1 MITSATPSQVSV
13 ATAPVAP
20 PTFMADNQQSV
31 FKPLAPVVKSDAMAA
46 GDKERHIQS
55 PLFREVAASGFTRE
69 AISTLVTYNKDG
81 RLSSSI
87 NSVGNQSR
95 MEVAARAS
103 GEVADGRKEEGADVT
118 DEQGSLEGEADAK
131 KQLADSQKEAV
142 TAEREAQKQEEIRVL
157 AARDREVRAHEQAHA
172 AVGGAFAGAPKY
184 QFERGPD
191 GVNYAVGGEVPIDIS
206 PAATPE
212 ATISKMQTVRR
223 AALAPAEPSPQ
234 DRRVAQEAIAAEA
247 RARQE
252 MVQEQRMESQQSV
265 GGSEGAS
272 DNAERTSETE
282 VPVTSGT
289 EKESRANG
297 ISERVNEANT
307 IDSREVREPAI
318 RSISVVA

>member
-55 PLFREVAASGFTRE
+55 PLSREVAAAGFTRE

-81 RLSSSI
+81 RLSGSI
-87 NSVGNQSR
+87 NSGIHQPQV
-95 MEVAARAS
+95 EVSARAG
-103 GEVADGRKEEGADVT
+103 GEVADGKEEGADVS
-118 DEQGSLEGEADAK
+118 DEQGSLDGEADAK
-131 KQLADSQKEAV
+131 KQLADSQKEDV

-191 GVNYAVGGEVPIDIS
+191 GVNYAVGGEVSIDIS

-252 MVQEQRMESQQSV
+252 MAQEQRTESQQTV
-265 GGSEGAS
+265 GSSEVSS
-272 DNAERTSETE
+272 DNAERSSEAE
-282 VPVTSGT
+282 APVTSGA
-289 EKESRANG
+289 EKESRTNG
-297 ISERVNEANT
+297 TSERVSEANT
-307 IDSREVREPAI
+307 IGSREVREPVI

>member
-20 PTFMADNQQSV
+20 PTFMADNQQTV

-55 PLFREVAASGFTRE
+55 PLSREVAASGFTRE

-81 RLSSSI
+81 RLSGSI
-87 NSVGNQSR
+87 NSGNHQSR
-95 MEVAARAS
+95 MEVAARTG
-103 GEVADGRKEEGADVT
+103 GEVADGKEEGTDVS
-118 DEQGSLEGEADAK
+118 DEQGSLDGEADAK

-191 GVNYAVGGEVPIDIS
+191 GVNYAVGGEVPIDVS
-206 PAATPE
+206 PASTPE
-212 ATISKMQTVRR
+212 ATISKMQAVRR

-252 MVQEQRMESQQSV
+252 MVQEQRIESQQAAES
-265 GGSEGAS
+265 GESS
-272 DNAERTSETE
+272 TDKPERTSEIE
-282 VPVTSGT
+282 ASIASGA
-289 EKESRANG
+289 EKGNRANG
-297 ISERVNEANT
+297 ISERVSEVNT
-307 IDSREVREPAI
+307 IGSREVREPVI